1 MNRVTVALVV
11 VDLHHGRLGLPSCA
25 GVALAGRSAL
35 HRTLRRVGRVD
46 AIQRVILLH
55 PPGQDMQALLRGF
68 DCGKPVQTR
77 EDEAVRGDAY
87 TARIVAARKWSRTA
101 WRGGLGG
108 ATCYDELLPAA
119 PMVRALCD
127 AGAES
132 ALLVGGD
139 WPLVDPALC
148 QRVLELHLQTPE
160 QMQMTFTQAPPG
172 LAGVA
177 IARTLLEQ
185 MAEHPESSFGQM
197 LGYNPTVP
205 QADPIGRDVC
215 VQIDSA
221 VRSFGHRLI
230 FDSPR
235 SVRLIERVAGVL
247 GDKLDDADAS
257 AIIAAANALPEPL
270 SHLVPLPGQVTLEL
284 TPRRFVTGP
293 VTPQHD
299 VKFDRDDMDE
309 SLALRIVQQLGDAS
323 VGDVALTL
331 GGLGDALLH
340 PNWLSVAR
348 AAKRAG
354 VASVHVETDLL
365 CESDEVMKLLDGCVD
380 VVSVRLNADT
390 AKIYEAAMG
399 ADLFAKVIEN
409 VLALLNE
416 RNRRTVKSGGD
427 STTGISGGAGVP
439 WIVPRLV
446 KTSETL
452 ADLETFYDRWIH
464 FSGHAVIDPFT
475 EGCGLSPSR
484 SPVDMAPPRR
494 RACRQIERRM
504 SIHSD
509 GSVALCDQD
518 WLGRAS
524 VGDARVSS
532 ILELWAAMKPMQT
545 LHTLGKWSESPLCGQ
560 CKQWHRP

>member
-1 MNRVTVALVV
+1 MNRVTVAIVV
-11 VDLHHGRLGLPSCA
+11 VDLEQGRLGLPSYA
-25 GVALAGRSAL
+25 GTALSGRPAL
-35 HRTLRRVGRVD
+35 HHTLLRVGQV
-46 AIQRVILLH
+46 AAVSRVIVLH
-55 PPGQDMQALLRGF
+55 PPRQDVAALLQGF
-68 DCGKPVQTR
+68 DCSKPLHFQA
-77 EDEAVRGDAY
+77 DEAVRGDLY
-87 TARIVAARKWSRTA
+87 TARLVASRKWSRSA

-108 ATCYDELLPAA
+108 MTCYDELLPAA
-119 PMVRALCD
+119 PMARALRD

-185 MAEHPESSFGQM
+185 LAEHPEASFGQM

-221 VRSFGHRLI
+221 VRSFTHRMV

-235 SVRLIERVAGVL
+235 SVRLIERIAGVL
-247 GDKLDDADAS
+247 GDKLVDADA
-257 AIIAAANALPEPL
+257 AAVVAAASKLPEPL
-270 SHLVPLPGQVTLEL
+270 SHIVPLPSQVTLEL
-284 TPRRFVTGP
+284 TPRRLVTGP

-299 VKFDRDDMDE
+299 VTFTRDDMDE
-309 SLALRIVQQLGDAS
+309 ALALRIVEQLGDAS
-323 VGDVALTL
+323 VGDVTLTL

-340 PNWLSVAR
+340 PSWLRVAR
-348 AAKRAG
+348 AAKHAG

-365 CESDEVMKLLDGCVD
+365 CEPDEVIKLLDGCVD

-390 AKIYEAAMG
+390 AKVYEAAMG

-416 RNRRTVKSGGD
+416 RNRRTV
-427 STTGISGGAGVP
+427 TSGGAGGVP

-494 RACRQIERRM
+494 RACRQIDRRM
-504 SIHSD
+504 TIHSD

-518 WLGRAS
+518 WLSRGS
-524 VGDARVSS
+524 VGNARVSS
-532 ILELWAAMKPMQT
+532 LKELWVAMKPVQT
-545 LHTLGKWSESPLCGQ
+545 LHALGKWSESPLCGK